1 MSKTL
6 SCIFCQ
12 KPARSRGL
20 CQTHFAQFNRAKTK
34 LDPDEAAEFDAASV
48 KAGLIHPI
56 AIRQTS
62 NPFAELAE
70 QLANRRKQDAKDEAA
85 IAANEQRLAEIRK
98 ASSSDQDQ
106 TAVPIAPPAKNTRRT
121 PRRK

>member
-1 MSKTL
+1 MSKMPT
-6 SCIFCQ
+6 CIFCE

-34 LDPDEAAEFDAASV
+34 LNPEEAAEFDAASV
-48 KAGLIHPI
+48 KAGLIHSI

-70 QLANRRKQDAKDEAA
+70 QLAKRRKQDADDIAA
-85 IAANEQRLAEIRK
+85 ITANEQRLAEIRK
-98 ASSSDQDQ
+98 SSGSNQDQ
-106 TAVPIAPPAKNTRRT
+106 TAIPIPPPTKNKQRT